1 MKNITEFSVKNWQF
15 TTIVFI
21 MALVIGLS
29 ALFTMPRGEDPEF
42 SAPIFPIV
50 VVYPGTTPK
59 DMEKLIVDPIEE
71 KISQL
76 DDLDKITTSIT
87 DGLAIVNVKYKTT
100 VDRDSKHQELIRE
113 LDGLRRILP
122 QDIAKIEITK
132 VSPSDVNILQIA
144 LVSQTASY
152 ERITNIAEDLKDR
165 LEKIKNLKN
174 VDFWGAPERTI
185 RVSLDLEKIAYL
197 NITQDQIINILKSE
211 NLNIPSGSVNMGAK
225 KFNVQTKGEYKNL
238 NEIQNTIIRSGIS
251 GTIYL
256 KDIAKVDY
264 SYDEDT
270 HICRLNG
277 KRAVLVTASLK
288 TNENISSVKKIY
300 NPVVDEFSE
309 SLPGDITLIK
319 SFDQANNVNTRLNRL
334 GKDFLIAIII
344 VLITILPI
352 GRRASYIVMLSIPLS
367 LSIGLVLLALFG
379 FTINQLSIVGLVV
392 SLALLIDDSII
403 VVENIERWRREG
415 YSKVQ
420 SAILA
425 TKQISMAVLGCTLL
439 LVVAFMPIAL
449 MPGEAGMFIRSLPM
463 AIIFTV
469 LASLL
474 VSLTIIPFLSTL
486 LLKDEVKPEGNK
498 LLVLMNKG
506 IHLTYSK
513 LLTSALK
520 YPKRTLIIT
529 LVLFAGALM
538 FVPVLGFTLFP
549 KSEKPQFL
557 INIESEFGSNI
568 YETNKVTNNV
578 EAILSD
584 YPIVKFY
591 TSNVG
596 KGNPRIYYNEA
607 QHGESSSYAQ
617 IFVQLQDDTPPKMKT
632 DFIDELREKF
642 SSFSDSKV
650 EIKDFEQGP
659 PLAAPVE
666 VRLYNENLDSLR
678 NISLKVE
685 NLLNKMD
692 GVIYVNNPLKNLKTD
707 LKLNINRDKAG
718 MLGVLNSDIEKAVRM
733 ALVGLDVGV
742 VTNEHE
748 NDYILKVTV
757 DKDKSANYSILNNI
771 YVNNVHGSSIP
782 VSMFANIEFEASPVQ
797 INHLDKSRFITI
809 SAHVK
814 NGYLANNINNEL
826 EQILSNTDFMK
837 SQNYQLAG
845 EKENTSQSF
854 GGFGIV
860 VLLAI
865 TIFIGILILEFKTFK
880 SLLIVLSVIPLGL
893 IGAVL
898 MLFVAGQPMSF
909 VAIIGLIALVG
920 IEIKNSILMVDFINQ
935 LRTQGKPLEQ
945 AIIKAGEMRFVPILL
960 TAFTAIFGLLPL
972 VIEFS
977 PLYSPLAL
985 VVIGGLLTSTL
996 LSRIVTPVMYKLL
1009 PPKIENENKS

>member
-557 INIESEFGSNI
+557 INIES
-568 YETNKVTNNV
+568 V
-578 EAILSD
+578 
-584 YPIVKFY
+584 
-591 TSNVG
+591 
-596 KGNPRIYYNEA
+596 
-607 QHGESSSYAQ
+607 
-617 IFVQLQDDTPPKMKT
+617 
-632 DFIDELREKF
+632 
-642 SSFSDSKV
+642 
-650 EIKDFEQGP
+650 
-659 PLAAPVE
+659 
-666 VRLYNENLDSLR
+666 
-678 NISLKVE
+678 
-685 NLLNKMD
+685 
-692 GVIYVNNPLKNLKTD
+692 
-707 LKLNINRDKAG
+707 
-718 MLGVLNSDIEKAVRM
+718 
-733 ALVGLDVGV
+733 
-742 VTNEHE
+742 
-748 NDYILKVTV
+748 
-757 DKDKSANYSILNNI
+757 
-771 YVNNVHGSSIP
+771 
-782 VSMFANIEFEASPVQ
+782 
-797 INHLDKSRFITI
+797 FITI
-809 SAHVK
+809 EQPK
-814 NGYLANNINNEL
+814 LIRNIR
-826 EQILSNTDFMK
+826 
-837 SQNYQLAG
+837 
-845 EKENTSQSF
+845 
-854 GGFGIV
+854 V
-860 VLLAI
+860 
-865 TIFIGILILEFKTFK
+865 
-880 SLLIVLSVIPLGL
+880 
-893 IGAVL
+893 
-898 MLFVAGQPMSF
+898 
-909 VAIIGLIALVG
+909 
-920 IEIKNSILMVDFINQ
+920 
-935 LRTQGKPLEQ
+935 
-945 AIIKAGEMRFVPILL
+945 
-960 TAFTAIFGLLPL
+960 
-972 VIEFS
+972 
-977 PLYSPLAL
+977 
-985 VVIGGLLTSTL
+985 
-996 LSRIVTPVMYKLL
+996 
-1009 PPKIENENKS
+1009 